1 MPTAEIITIGTEIL
15 LGEIVDT
22 NTRHIALTLRDLGL
36 DIYRTTTIGDNVER
50 IAAAIGEAMQRA
62 EIIITTGGLGPT
74 VDDPT
79 REAVA
84 RAVGVGT
91 VYREDLWQQITSAIE
106 RYGRK
111 PAENQKR
118 QAVVPEGAIPIRN
131 PVGTAPAF
139 IVEFT
144 SARRSPG
151 TPSPGETSGAII
163 SLPGVPNEM
172 EHILHESVVPYLQ
185 ERYDLHHVI
194 KVRVLH
200 CAGLG
205 EGTIDEKIGDLELLA
220 NPTVGLAAHTG
231 VVDVRITAKAESEA
245 AAGGLIAAVEQDIRQ
260 RLGAAV
266 FGADEDTLDQVALD
280 LVAQRG
286 WSLVA
291 VEFGAG
297 GLLARSIPRTI
308 ASQDFAPASLLQAV
322 RTARTDAGADAALG
336 LSVDV
341 EQRSAEMVLI
351 TPRGEKSHRIT
362 YGGPPRS
369 LPRWAAN
376 LALNWLRTSM
386 QEQR

>member
-1 MPTAEIITIGTEIL
+1 MPSAEIITIGTEIL

-22 NTRHIALTLRDLGL
+22 NTRHIALTLRDLGV
-36 DIYRTTTIGDNVER
+36 DIYRTTTIGDNTER
-50 IAAAIGEAMQRA
+50 IAAAISEAMQRA

-84 RAVGVGT
+84 QAVGVGT
-91 VYREDLWQQITSAIE
+91 EFREELWEQVVQTIS
-106 RYGRK
+106 RYARR

-118 QAVVPEGAIPIRN
+118 QAVVPEGAIAIRN

-144 SARRSPG
+144 SSRR
-151 TPSPGETSGAII
+151 TSAAPEPQEVKGAII

-185 ERYDLHHVI
+185 SRYSLRHVI

-200 CAGLG
+200 CSGLG
-205 EGTIDEKIGDLELLA
+205 EGMIDEKIGDLERLS

-245 AAGGLIAAVEQDIRQ
+245 AAQQLIAEVERDVRE
-260 RLGAAV
+260 RLGNAV
-266 FGADEDTLDQVALD
+266 FGADEDRLDQVALAA
-280 LVAQRG
+280 VARHG

-297 GLLARSIPRTI
+297 GLLASSIPQTI
-308 ASQDFAPASLLQAV
+308 ASQNFVPSDLMNAV
-322 RTARTDAGADAALG
+322 RTARMDQNADVALG
-336 LSVDV
+336 VSVDA
-341 EQRSAEMVLI
+341 ENHSADMVLI
-351 TPRGEKSHRIT
+351 TPRGEKTHHIS

-369 LPRWAAN
+369 LPRWATN
-376 LALNWLRTSM
+376 LALNWLRTVA
-386 QEQR
+386 QETA